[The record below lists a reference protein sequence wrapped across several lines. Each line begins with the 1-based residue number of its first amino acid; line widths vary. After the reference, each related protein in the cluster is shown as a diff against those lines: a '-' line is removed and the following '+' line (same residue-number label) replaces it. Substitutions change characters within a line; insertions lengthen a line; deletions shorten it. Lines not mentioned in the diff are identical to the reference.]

1 MPNGAKLGLD
11 WTGLDWTGLDWTGL
25 DWTGLDWHNCALFT
39 ISYDNKSV
47 LYGVS
52 LSCGVRFCA

>member
-39 ISYDNKSV
+39 TEYNDTSV
-47 LYGVS
+47 LYGIS
-52 LSCGVRFCA
+52 LSRGVRFCA